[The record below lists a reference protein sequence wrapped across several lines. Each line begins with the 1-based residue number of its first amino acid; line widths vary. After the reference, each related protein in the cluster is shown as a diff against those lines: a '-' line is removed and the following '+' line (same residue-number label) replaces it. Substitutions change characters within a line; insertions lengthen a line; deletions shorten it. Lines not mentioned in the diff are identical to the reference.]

1 MGSMPPSAAIQSAP
15 RLGADFWKF
24 FAGQTISSLGNAV
37 TQFAF
42 PLLVYKLTGSALN
55 LGLTTAFT
63 FIPYLLFGLPLGAWV
78 DRLDRRRLMI
88 VTDLLRALVIGS
100 IPLLAALDVLSVWHI
115 YAATFL
121 TSTLGIAFDAAQFA
135 AIPNLVGTGDLVTAN
150 GRILASYSA
159 AGVLGPP
166 IAGFLVSQTS
176 AEATLT
182 LDAAS
187 FVLSALSL
195 VLIRRSFNPSS
206 DAPTERASIRREMME
221 GLRYVLGHPV
231 LRNISFMMAMINFLA
246 STTAAQLIYFAKDRF
261 DASDQQV
268 SWLFSAGSAGIIVLS
283 LAAGPLRRR
292 YSFSRVALS
301 ALVLDGLLT
310 ILFASVGSYWIA
322 LPIWAVVSGC
332 GILFNINTGS
342 LRQAIVPNHLLGRVI
357 SIASVLA
364 WSAIPLG
371 TLTGGWLIEH
381 TGNVA
386 AIYTAIGA
394 LTAAIAIG
402 FSFSPLGRAEHYLP
416 DPQPIQ
422 TAPVRAGAMS
432 E

>member
-1 MGSMPPSAAIQSAP
+1 MGSEPTSPGETRH

-88 VTDLLRALVIGS
+88 VTDLLRALVIGA
-100 IPLLAALDVLSVWHI
+100 IPLLAAFDLLAVWHI
-115 YAATFL
+115 YAATFFA
-121 TSTLGIAFDAAQFA
+121 STLGIAFDAAQFA
-135 AIPNLVGTGDLVTAN
+135 AIPSLVGTDDLVTAN

-166 IAGFLVSQTS
+166 IAGFLVAQTS
-176 AEATLT
+176 AELTLT

-195 VLIRRSFNPSS
+195 VLIRRSFNP
-206 DAPTERASIRREMME
+206 TETPRERTSIRREMIE
-221 GLRYVLGHPV
+221 GLRYVFGHPV
-231 LRNISFMMAMINFLA
+231 LRNISLMMAMINVLA
-246 STTAAQLIYFAKDRF
+246 STTGAQLIYFAKEEF
-261 DASDQQV
+261 GASDQQV

-310 ILFASVGSYWIA
+310 ILFAYAGSYWIA
-322 LPIWAVVSGC
+322 LPIWALVSGF

-357 SIASVLA
+357 SIAGVLA

-371 TLTGGWLIEH
+371 TLAGGWLIER
-381 TGNVA
+381 TGDVA
-386 AIYTAIGA
+386 AVYAAIGA
-394 LTAAIAIG
+394 FTALIAIG
-402 FSFSPLGRAEHYLP
+402 FSFSPLGRAERYLP
-416 DPQPIQ
+416 APSTQS
-422 TAPVRAGAMS
+422 APVPTGGGAK
-432 E
+432 